1 MTPLLLITHEGH
13 GEALCALAETIL
25 GWPPPAVRIGIRA
38 DDDPDLS
45 FEEIR
50 SELALMCRDVDPLV
64 LTDLP
69 GATPHNLALE
79 AATRLCPGAA
89 VVTGL
94 NLPML
99 LSAVTHLDLP
109 AAVLA
114 QRVAAG
120 GREAIFVGGANASAV
135 GHAS

>member
-1 MTPLLLITHEGH
+1 MTPLLLVTHEGF
-13 GEALCALAETIL
+13 GESLCALAETIL
-25 GWPPPAVRIGIRA
+25 GWPPPVIRIEVAG
-38 DDDPDLS
+38 DDDPDLC
-45 FEEIR
+45 FETIR
-50 SELALMCRDVDPLV
+50 HRLGFLCRDVPPLV

-79 AATRLCPGAA
+79 AIARLCPTAP

-114 QRVAAG
+114 ARVAEG
-120 GREAIFVGGANASAV
+120 GREAIFVGGADAHAV
-135 GHAS
+135 DHAD